1 MNGRSLGPTPVRAAS
16 GLLLL
21 SLILCGAG
29 CSDNKPVT
37 ANGSVSYRGEPVPA
51 AIVKFYGSGDHSA
64 MAYVRDGAFIVTDL
78 PPGEVKA
85 TVEPDDS
92 QRKGAGVAQG
102 GKSVVIPRKYADPKT
117 SGLVFTITRKT
128 RELAINLD

>member
-1 MNGRSLGPTPVRAAS
+1 MNGLSLGPTPVRAAS

-21 SLILCGAG
+21 SLTLCGTG

-37 ANGSVSYRGEPVPA
+37 VNGSVSYRGEAIPA

-78 PPGEVKA
+78 PLGEVKA

-92 QRKGAGVAQG
+92 QRKGAGAARG
-102 GKSVVIPRKYADPKT
+102 GTSVVIPRKYADPNT
-117 SGLVFTITRKT
+117 SGLVFSITAATKK
-128 RELAINLD
+128 LDLKLD